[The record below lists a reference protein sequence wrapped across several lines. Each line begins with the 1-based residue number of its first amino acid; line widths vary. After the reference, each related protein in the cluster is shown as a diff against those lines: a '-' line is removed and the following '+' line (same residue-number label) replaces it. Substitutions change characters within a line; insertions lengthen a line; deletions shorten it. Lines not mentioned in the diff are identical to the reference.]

1 MSKIIKFLCIL
12 LIANLF
18 VKNLEAAVTV
28 RDVVNGFD
36 EDSSRYERL
45 YQIAEALATKLFY
58 LVRAG
63 IMARSFQSDRGYDDE
78 NILQFSQQEL
88 DDFTFQ
94 PDTKEDSN
102 DSTTKP
108 STDATKKSEKKDEKK
123 DEKPAN
129 LPETTPKSSENDEKL
144 SVSEGPTEKTADEVA
159 PSEVKEESVVAATQP
174 EENTT
179 TPAE

>member
-63 IMARSFQSDRGYDDE
+63 IMARSFQSDRSYDDE
-78 NILQFSQQEL
+78 AFVQFSQHDF

-94 PDTKEDSN
+94 PDTKEHSKDV
-102 DSTTKP
+102 TTKP
-108 STDATKKSEKKDEKK
+108 STVANPTTTTKSEKE

-129 LPETTPKSSENDEKL
+129 LPETTPKSSENDEK
-144 SVSEGPTEKTADEVA
+144 SSDSEVPAEKTTDEDA
-159 PSEVKEESVVAATQP
+159 PLEVKEESIVAATQP
-174 EENTT
+174 EEIST

>member
-108 STDATKKSEKKDEKK
+108 STDATKKSEKKDEK
-123 DEKPAN
+123 PAN

-144 SVSEGPTEKTADEVA
+144 SVSEGPTEKKADEVA

-179 TPAE
+179 TAAE

>member
-108 STDATKKSEKKDEKK
+108 STDATKKSEKKDEK
-123 DEKPAN
+123 PAN

>member
-108 STDATKKSEKKDEKK
+108 STDATKKSEKKDEK
-123 DEKPAN
+123 PAN

-179 TPAE
+179 PPAE

>member
-108 STDATKKSEKKDEKK
+108 STDATKKSEKKDEK
-123 DEKPAN
+123 PAD

>member
-108 STDATKKSEKKDEKK
+108 STDATKKSEKKDEK
-123 DEKPAN
+123 PAN
-129 LPETTPKSSENDEKL
+129 LPETTPKSSDNDEKL
-144 SVSEGPTEKTADEVA
+144 SVSEGATEKTADEVA

>member
-108 STDATKKSEKKDEKK
+108 STEATKKSEKK

-144 SVSEGPTEKTADEVA
+144 SVSEGPTEKKADEVA

>member
-36 EDSSRYERL
+36 EDSSRYEKL

-108 STDATKKSEKKDEKK
+108 STDATKKSEKKDEK
-123 DEKPAN
+123 PAN